1 MKEMYRI
8 KRIGQVGH
16 ECQRGQALTEF
27 LVVAQVLVP
36 LFLLL
41 PVIAKYQDISNAT
54 QLASRYVAF
63 EAMARNDGTSAG
75 WKPVAELANDVRMR
89 FFANPNASIKTQEG
103 TDDALAHQNLFW
115 RDPQNKSLI
124 KAINNDVSVSF
135 GSTYG
140 SVHSDAF
147 SSADDGATFL
157 NHDSLGLQSR
167 GIYTANVSVKLANLP
182 SGLHFYEP
190 FNQIGL
196 TIRRGTSVLIDPW
209 AAKNAPQIE
218 SKIAAAPTFFPTGS
232 LSGVSSIVDAN
243 VSAIDV
249 VGGLSGPKL
258 GRLDFWTDVV
268 PADRLRSR

>member
-1 MKEMYRI
+1 
-8 KRIGQVGH
+8 
-16 ECQRGQALTEF
+16 
-27 LVVAQVLVP
+27 VLVP
-36 LFLLL
+36 IFLLL

-115 RDPQNKSLI
+115 RDPQDKSLI

-140 SVHSDAF
+140 SDHSDAF
-147 SSADDGATFL
+147 SSADDGASFL
-157 NHDSLGLQSR
+157 NHGSLGLQAR

-182 SGLHFYEP
+182 SGLRFYEP
-190 FNQIGL
+190 FDQINL

-218 SKIAAAPTFFPTGS
+218 AKIAAAPTFFPVGG
-232 LSGVSSIVDAN
+232 LAGVSSSVDAY
-243 VSAIDV
+243 VSIIDV
-249 VGGLSGPKL
+249 LGGLSGPKL

-268 PADRLRSR
+268 PTDRLRSR